1 MRSELDVELGRTD
14 LPSDARDVLRSALEE
29 VERMGRMVENLLTLT
44 RIDAGHL
51 ALLRSRF
58 DLAEVAARVVDQ
70 LRPVA
75 AGHGVCLTAAG
86 PATEVVADRDRIEQA
101 LTNLVDNA
109 AKYGAP
115 DGGRVRVMVWHHDG
129 RAGVTVSD
137 SGPGIAPEQLAH
149 VFERFY
155 RVDAA
160 RSREWGGTG
169 LGLAICREIAEA
181 HGGTVEVASTPGRG
195 SAFSLTLPAHAA
207 SPKSLTVVSS
217 APE

>member
-1 MRSELDVELGRTD
+1 
-14 LPSDARDVLRSALEE
+14 
-29 VERMGRMVENLLTLT
+29 
-44 RIDAGHL
+44 
-51 ALLRSRF
+51 
-58 DLAEVAARVVDQ
+58 
-70 LRPVA
+70 
-75 AGHGVCLTAAG
+75 
-86 PATEVVADRDRIEQA
+86 VVADRDRIEQA

-160 RSREWGGTG
+160 RSRERGGTG